1 MSVRILIKRKSSID
15 KTPELLNLLRQLRF
29 GTMKQSGYI
38 SGETLHRI
46 DVPDE
51 KLVISTWKSLDAWKK
66 WFTSVERSEIQSQID
81 VLIGEPT
88 LYEIYQY

>member
-1 MSVRILIKRKSSID
+1 MSVKILIKRKNSRG
-15 KTPELLNLLRQLRF
+15 KTSELLNLLRQLRF

-51 KLVISTWKSLDAWKK
+51 NLVISTWQSLDAWEK
-66 WFTSVERSEIQSQID
+66 WFTSIERSKIQSQID
-81 VLIGEPT
+81 DLIGEST